1 MPFIKESL
9 SDVTE
14 ARPAPEAEYDLR
26 IMKATEGESKKG
38 HPMITV
44 MIGFADGTDAPP
56 FFHYLLG
63 WDTGPTL
70 EDEEILR
77 RKREI
82 RRFCSVFDLQED
94 FDVED
99 LKGETGNCFVQ
110 VEEGDDGVMRNRL
123 KLPRIKD

>member
-14 ARPAPEAEYDLR
+14 ARPAPEGEYELR
-26 IMKATEGESKKG
+26 ILKATEGESKKG
-38 HPMITV
+38 HPMVTV
-44 MIGFADGTDAPP
+44 LLGFADGTDAPP
-56 FFHYLLG
+56 FGQWLLG
-63 WDTGPTL
+63 WTDEL

-82 RRFCSVFDLQED
+82 KRFCAVFDVPED
-94 FDVED
+94 FDAED
-99 LKGETGNCFVQ
+99 LKGETGTCFVG